1 MRIGQG
7 SLKAPVYRKN
17 KDIIRRYYQ
26 DLWNPWDLDTA
37 HELIAPD
44 MEFRGSLGV
53 TVQGIVGFQSYMST
67 VRAAFPDFHDQVE
80 DMVAEGDQV
89 VARLTYTGTHLG
101 GIFGLAPTGEG
112 YKLWWHSGVSHLRR
126 QGCRGLGDG
135 RPLGAVQTNQRPG
148 RSKPLH
154 LTNPSRI
161 GANGY
166 KSQADTT
173 LVFLVPSSTFVTR
186 CLIQPPRAYNMVPG

>member
-17 KDIIRRYYQ
+17 KDIIRRYYE
-26 DLWNPWDLDTA
+26 DLWNPWDLDAA

-67 VRAAFPDFHDQVE
+67 VCAAFPDFHDQVKE
-80 DMVAEGDQV
+80 MVAEGDKV

-101 GIFGLAPTGEG
+101 EYSAWRQRGNAISCGGIAVFRISGDRVVEGWVMGDRWGLFKQISGPVAP
-112 YKLWWHSGVSHLRR
+112 
-126 QGCRGLGDG
+126 
-135 RPLGAVQTNQRPG
+135 
-148 RSKPLH
+148 
-154 LTNPSRI
+154 NPS
-161 GANGY
+161 
-166 KSQADTT
+166 T
-173 LVFLVPSSTFVTR
+173 
-186 CLIQPPRAYNMVPG
+186 